1 MKTGAVTQSLTTLA
15 GGTIVI
21 RWYYLPPG
29 TRLAA
34 KAKPILVAT
43 GKQTLP
49 AAGTAKIKIKLT
61 AAGKTRLKNAKRIK
75 LTAQCTFTPTGG
87 KPVVATKAFV
97 LKR

>member
-1 MKTGAVTQSLTTLA
+1 MKTGAFTQSLTTLA

-29 TRLAA
+29 ARLAA
-34 KAKPILVAT
+34 KPKPILVAT
-43 GKQTLP
+43 GRQTLS
-49 AAGTAKIKIKLT
+49 AAGTVKIKIELT
-61 AAGKTRLKNAKRIK
+61 SAGKKRLKKAKRIK

-87 KPVVATKAFV
+87 TPVVSTKAFV